1 MNSRNVVKVFYVTII
16 KIEYLAQQYIISFN
30 FMFFFIFKKYLYL
43 YKCCGLLII
52 RNSRII
58 TITTT
63 TIIIINK
70 QQIIRI
76 ISNLKNHG
84 IEFIKIIQYTKY
96 DGSL

>member
-1 MNSRNVVKVFYVTII
+1 MNSKNVVKVFYVTII

-43 YKCCGLLII
+43 YKYCGLLII

-63 TIIIINK
+63 TIIINK

-76 ISNLKNHG
+76 ISNLKNHS
-84 IEFIKIIQYTKY
+84 IEFIENYTIHQIRW
-96 DGSL
+96 